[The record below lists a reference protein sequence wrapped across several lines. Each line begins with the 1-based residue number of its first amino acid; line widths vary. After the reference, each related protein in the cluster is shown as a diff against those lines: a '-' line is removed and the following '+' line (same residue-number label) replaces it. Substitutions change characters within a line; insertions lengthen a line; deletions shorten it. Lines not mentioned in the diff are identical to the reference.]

1 MAKDDLELG
10 FRPYKLTVMVTAEV
24 DRTVREWAEI
34 ANWPLSRTIF
44 DLLVT
49 GIRAYDHPLML
60 GLLEKGGSED
70 EP

>member
-10 FRPYKLTVMVTAEV
+10 QRVYKVTIFTTAGV
-24 DRTVREWAEI
+24 YRTVKEWSEI
-34 ANWPLSRTIF
+34 AHWSVSKTLH
-44 DLLVT
+44 DLVVT

-60 GLLEKGGSED
+60 GLLQKGGSED